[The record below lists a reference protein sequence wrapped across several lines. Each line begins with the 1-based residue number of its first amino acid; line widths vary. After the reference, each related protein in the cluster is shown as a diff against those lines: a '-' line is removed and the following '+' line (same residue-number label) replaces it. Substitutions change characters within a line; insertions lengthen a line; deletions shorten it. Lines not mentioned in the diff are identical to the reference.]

1 MGDILSPSRS
11 TWRLVLYRRQE
22 GAEITAAL
30 AETSHLEKAL
40 FG

>member
-11 TWRLVLYRRQE
+11 TWMLVLYGRQE

-30 AETSHLEKAL
+30 AKTSHLEKAL